1 MLLKILFFLVVTTN
15 LTFAIPPN
23 DKALF
28 DEDPESRISHKRRPC
43 RGRSLPEG
51 RTFFDWSFQYVD
63 VNYNYNY
70 NINCGGGGGGGHG
83 GGGGGGPQK
92 PILSGVL
99 QSIGNRPTGGGHPPT
114 GGLLGGNGISFIQSQ
129 FQGIFADGQGLGSL
143 IPQNIFNGEGLGSL
157 LPQGGLFNGQG
168 ISSLFENGLFSNI
181 FSSSQSNAQAGVP
194 SRPMITTPKPG
205 GQDPDDTIYNDEKPV
220 HEDHDPVVPDHYNR
234 PGQYLVANN
243 PIFGNFVYDV
253 SDFNPNRIYRQ
264 FNKEL
269 NRLVRPWAHLLGR

>member
-1 MLLKILFFLVVTTN
+1 MLLKILFLLVLTN
-15 LTFAIPPN
+15 LIFAIPPN

-28 DEDPESRISHKRRPC
+28 EEDPESRISKKRRPC

-70 NINCGGGGGGGHG
+70 NINCGGGGGHG
-83 GGGGGGPQK
+83 GGGTGGGYGGGGPQK

-143 IPQNIFNGEGLGSL
+143 IPQNILNGEGLGSL

-181 FSSSQSNAQAGVP
+181 FSSSQSMAQAGAP
-194 SRPMITTPKPG
+194 SRPMITTPKPT
-205 GQDPDDTIYNDEKPV
+205 GQDPDDVIYNDEKPV

-234 PGQYLVANN
+234 PA
-243 PIFGNFVYDV
+243 PVYRRPRPPYQ
-253 SDFNPNRIYRQ
+253 NTRYTTYNRIR
-264 FNKEL
+264 FTN
-269 NRLVRPWAHLLGR
+269 